1 MKEPLKDTSLGF
13 TATMATDAVVLVLGR
28 PPAPKRID
36 IIRNSNVR
44 GEGCNC
50 IELKFNSKIFSGW
63 SETMGNC

>member
-1 MKEPLKDTSLGF
+1 MKDTSLGF
-13 TATMATDAVVLVLGR
+13 IAKWPHGDTDVVVLVLGR
-28 PPAPKRID
+28 SPAPKRIG
-36 IIRNSNVR
+36 IRNSNVR